1 MLAEAS
7 MTQRLA
13 TPAVTVQ
20 PLPAAFTMKA
30 SKTHVQ
36 VRATHPTLGMK
47 DLMATMKREPLLHN
61 CVIEQC
67 AFDGDAFTATL
78 RLEK

>member
-1 MLAEAS
+1 
-7 MTQRLA
+7 MTQRLVPPA
-13 TPAVTVQ
+13 TPVAVPAAQ
-20 PLPAAFTMKA
+20 PPAAFTFKA
-30 SKTHVQ
+30 TGTHVQ
-36 VRATHPTLGMK
+36 VRGTSRALGLK
-47 DLMATMKREPLLHN
+47 ELMATMKTEPRLHN